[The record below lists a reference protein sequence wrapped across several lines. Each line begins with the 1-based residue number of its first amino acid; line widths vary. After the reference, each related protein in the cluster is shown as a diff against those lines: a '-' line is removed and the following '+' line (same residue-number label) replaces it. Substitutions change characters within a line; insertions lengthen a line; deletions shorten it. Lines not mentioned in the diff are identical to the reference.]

1 MLTPVF
7 WITQDDDSLLIRIR
21 APHGNLA
28 ELDYDHGEYMF
39 VFTCP
44 PYFLRVHFKQ
54 MVEEYGSGN
63 GKVEWN
69 SDEGEFHIRVPKI
82 HKSEH
87 FTNLD
92 MITELLNP
100 TTATQPHGRAL
111 VEEIEE
117 NSEEE
122 DVEDSEGNEFLIDQ
136 EIPSV
141 ETPKSDTEIKKFG
154 YGFGWTKIGI
164 IERLRGEIG
173 NLVDIQNPE
182 DVEIQ
187 MRLDEMTKT
196 DWEAFDEGRY
206 LADTLEPEE
215 ELLSLVSAP
224 FSMSQFLEITEEDR
238 MKLKDLRK
246 TKISKIWATNEE
258 IGISLLDILYGYLYD
273 QRVNQWESNC
283 ESGWTVAKLSSSLSY
298 FVKFGSVKEC
308 VISSIRRSLC
318 YPLYRNL
325 RLSFRI
331 LEDLL
336 QILSSA
342 HPTTVIL
349 HILCDIHRIFI
360 DSGDFRY
367 ILNDLFITDYIFW
380 IQTEDSE
387 DVVRGI
393 QKELEDV
400 VAGIQ
405 KADVGWDLEI
415 LETEA
420 KMQATMLDSD
430 DDEMPQ
436 NN

>member
-44 PYFLRVHFKQ
+44 PYFLRLHFKQ

-111 VEEIEE
+111 VEEVEE

-122 DVEDSEGNEFLIDQ
+122 DVEDSEGNEFLVDQ
-136 EIPSV
+136 EIPSA

-187 MRLDEMTKT
+187 MRLEEMTKT

-283 ESGWTVAKLSSSLSY
+283 ESGWTVAKLSSTLSY
-298 FVKFGSVKEC
+298 FVKFGSVKEH
-308 VISSIRRSLC
+308 
-318 YPLYRNL
+318 
-325 RLSFRI
+325 F
-331 LEDLL
+331 
-336 QILSSA
+336 SA
-342 HPTTVIL
+342 LTV
-349 HILCDIHRIFI
+349 
-360 DSGDFRY
+360 SKNM
-367 ILNDLFITDYIFW
+367 ILN
-380 IQTEDSE
+380 
-387 DVVRGI
+387 R
-393 QKELEDV
+393 
-400 VAGIQ
+400 
-405 KADVGWDLEI
+405 
-415 LETEA
+415 
-420 KMQATMLDSD
+420 KMT
-430 DDEMPQ
+430 
-436 NN
+436 